1 MIMKGQNK
9 CLENLSSSS
18 KLIFIS
24 EEEFE
29 MLSDEPACVG
39 AQHDILVIKNTSN
52 GQKRTSETFD
62 YLAVR
67 LASPDFVIQGV
78 NKKDMDSFVSIL
90 QKQLNLAGY
99 DCHILEETADCV
111 MVEKVYGYR
120 KEKCDFRLRYF
131 QLEFSWDC

>member
-1 MIMKGQNK
+1 MIIKGQNK

-29 MLSDEPACVG
+29 MLSDEPSCVG
-39 AQHDILVIKNTSN
+39 AQHDILVTKNTKN
-52 GQKRTSETFD
+52 GLKQSSETFD
-62 YLAVR
+62 YLANR

-78 NKKDMDSFVSIL
+78 NKKEIDSFVSII

-99 DCHILEETADCV
+99 DCRILDETADCV
-111 MVEKVYGYR
+111 KVENVYGYR
-120 KEKCDFRLRYF
+120 KEKCDFKLRYF